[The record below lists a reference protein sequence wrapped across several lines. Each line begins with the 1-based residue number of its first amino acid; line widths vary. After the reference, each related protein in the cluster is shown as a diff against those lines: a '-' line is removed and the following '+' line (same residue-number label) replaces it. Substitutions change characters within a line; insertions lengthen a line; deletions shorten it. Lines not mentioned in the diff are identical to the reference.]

1 MFDKETGEVLSTGKR
16 RVVSNTVRMVFSV
29 DGVRRISRLFL
40 YELSVLFMGWY
51 RFFWEG

>member
-1 MFDKETGEVLSTGKR
+1 M
-16 RVVSNTVRMVFSV
+16 NTVRMVFSV